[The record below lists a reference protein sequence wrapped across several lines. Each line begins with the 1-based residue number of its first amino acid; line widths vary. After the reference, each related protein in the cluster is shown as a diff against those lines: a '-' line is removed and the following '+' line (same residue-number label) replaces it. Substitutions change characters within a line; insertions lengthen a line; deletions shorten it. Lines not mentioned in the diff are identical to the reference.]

1 MNWYKKYNQDK
12 KDLLKQADVILED
25 KEYNSEATGKLYSA
39 VTSHIFSQSK
49 KAIGS
54 ETQKYMG
61 ILEDFRNAM

>member
-25 KEYNSEATGKLYSA
+25 KEYNAEATGKLYNA

-49 KAIGS
+49 NAIRN
-54 ETQKYMG
+54 ETQKYIG
-61 ILEDFRNAM
+61 ILEDFKNAM